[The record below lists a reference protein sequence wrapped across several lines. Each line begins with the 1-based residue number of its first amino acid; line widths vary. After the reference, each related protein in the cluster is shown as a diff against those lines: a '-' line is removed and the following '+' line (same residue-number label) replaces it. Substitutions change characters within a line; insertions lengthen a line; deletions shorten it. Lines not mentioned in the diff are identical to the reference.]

1 MSIVARV
8 CLSSVHENNI
18 DIALVAAR
26 SLLMMREASICAVCY
41 LCVLETLCL
50 ALLMACDQ
58 PAGLPVLRS
67 AAHAQAWACF
77 MFFCAIY
84 DVFLFTT
91 YSGLCMFSGL
101 LSTERCVPG
110 LPLLTTD
117 QHGNYEEVIH
127 VLVKQTLDAL
137 QHGGSAFHGEATRA
151 VEAVPEARFEEV
163 KNQW

>member
-1 MSIVARV
+1 M
-8 CLSSVHENNI
+8 
-18 DIALVAAR
+18 
-26 SLLMMREASICAVCY
+26 
-41 LCVLETLCL
+41 
-50 ALLMACDQ
+50 
-58 PAGLPVLRS
+58 
-67 AAHAQAWACF
+67 
-77 MFFCAIY
+77 
-84 DVFLFTT
+84 
-91 YSGLCMFSGL
+91 
-101 LSTERCVPG
+101 ERCVPG